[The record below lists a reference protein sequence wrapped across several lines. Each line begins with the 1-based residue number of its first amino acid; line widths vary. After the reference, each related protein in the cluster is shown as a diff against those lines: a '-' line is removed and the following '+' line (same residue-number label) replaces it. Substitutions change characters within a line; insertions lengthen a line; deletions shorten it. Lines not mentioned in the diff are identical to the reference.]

1 MGGVAPAGP
10 SLPNMEA
17 FAERPDSV
25 AVEQAFETVEAQ
37 RFKGPPANSDLLV
50 DVLDISNVLTDGA
63 AAMVD
68 DSFMR
73 CFTVR
78 SSEAWNFNF
87 YLLPIWCFGVL
98 FRYLVLFPLRLL
110 TAVVGNCLC
119 ILCVLLLKAVMRPSK
134 FRKKIEMR
142 LAQAMC
148 WAFLMSWSA
157 VVKFHGPTP
166 VAAPNRIWVANH
178 SSMID
183 YGILNSYRP
192 FCVIMQL
199 QGGWVRFIQTN
210 VLSGL
215 GCLWFNRNDIKDRQ
229 IVGQRMKA
237 SRHICA

>member
-1 MGGVAPAGP
+1 
-10 SLPNMEA
+10 
-17 FAERPDSV
+17 
-25 AVEQAFETVEAQ
+25 
-37 RFKGPPANSDLLV
+37 
-50 DVLDISNVLTDGA
+50 
-63 AAMVD
+63 
-68 DSFMR
+68 
-73 CFTVR
+73 
-78 SSEAWNFNF
+78 
-87 YLLPIWCFGVL
+87 
-98 FRYLVLFPLRLL
+98 
-110 TAVVGNCLC
+110 
-119 ILCVLLLKAVMRPSK
+119 
-134 FRKKIEMR
+134 
-142 LAQAMC
+142 
-148 WAFLMSWSA
+148 MSWSA